1 MKNILILKG
10 GGSSEH
16 EVALRSAEFFQDKL
30 DTKLF
35 NIFSVEIDKE
45 FNWTIDGKPC
55 ELTFKKELKWDN
67 QAISINAV
75 IPCFHGY
82 PGETG
87 DIQSFL
93 ELIKLPYF
101 GCESEAS
108 LLSFNKLVT
117 KLMLELAGLTTTPF
131 IQLNNS
137 SEIELNRAESFLET
151 HKTVYLKATNQGSS
165 VGCYKVNQDNKS
177 ELQNLMQEAFTFSPY
192 VILEKEITGRELE
205 ISAFEYDGSVHITK
219 PGEIQSSGEFYT
231 YEEKYSTTSK
241 SRTIVEAS
249 GITEAQHIEIEQQ
262 ARAAFKILKLR
273 HLSRIDFFLSASGE
287 VFINE
292 VNTFPGHTS
301 ISMFPIMM
309 ENYGVKYFDFLNQH
323 LQALAQNS

>member
-16 EVALRSAEFFQDKL
+16 EVALRSAEFFQEKIDA
-30 DTKLF
+30 KLF
-35 NIFSVEIDKE
+35 NIYSVEIDKE
-45 FNWTIDGKPC
+45 FNWSINGRPC
-55 ELTFKKELKWDN
+55 ELTFKKELKWDSETIK
-67 QAISINAV
+67 ISAV

-101 GCESEAS
+101 GCGSEAS
-108 LLSFNKLVT
+108 LISFNKLLT

-131 IQLNNS
+131 IQINNT
-137 SEIELNRAESFLET
+137 SELELKKAQSFLTT

-165 VGCYKVNQDNKS
+165 VGCYKVNQDNQN
-177 ELQNLMQEAFTFSPY
+177 ELLSLMQEAFTFSPY

-205 ISAFEYDGSVHITK
+205 VSAFEYDGRVHITK
-219 PGEIQSSGEFYT
+219 AGEIESSGEFYT

-241 SRTIVEAS
+241 SRTIVEAL
-249 GITEAQHIEIEQQ
+249 GISESQHIEIESQ
-262 ARAAFKILKLR
+262 AREAFKVLKLR
-273 HLSRIDFFLSASGE
+273 HLSRIDFFLSTNGE

-309 ENYGVKYFDFLNQH
+309 ENYGVKYFDYLNQH
-323 LQALAQNS
+323 LQTLAQNS